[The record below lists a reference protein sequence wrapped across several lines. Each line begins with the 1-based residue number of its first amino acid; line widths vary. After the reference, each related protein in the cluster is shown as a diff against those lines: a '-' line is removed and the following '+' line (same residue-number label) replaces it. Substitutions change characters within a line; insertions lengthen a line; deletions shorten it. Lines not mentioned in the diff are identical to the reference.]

1 MNEGQQSTHSTCTGA
16 LLACMG
22 NILISSR
29 AERHTRTPRAVV
41 RRRTQLF
48 SSCSETQSCFN
59 AEIGNFDHMEFVRGA
74 GKLNVEMLKVKLMT
88 RKTRSL

>member
-1 MNEGQQSTHSTCTGA
+1 MSQGC
-16 LLACMG
+16 
-22 NILISSR
+22 
-29 AERHTRTPRAVV
+29 
-41 RRRTQLF
+41 F
-48 SSCSETQSCFN
+48 S

>member
-41 RRRTQLF
+41 VLHYGLRDRDGVEGRGGYLCPRAVSVRR
-48 SSCSETQSCFN
+48 
-59 AEIGNFDHMEFVRGA
+59 
-74 GKLNVEMLKVKLMT
+74 
-88 RKTRSL
+88 